1 MSDLTIAIVA
11 TIVGGVVVAG
21 ILSSYTFLWKRRA
34 WIWHVC
40 RKIKEKP
47 EKDAKIGLQEYITNF
62 SRWTSDNNEGI
73 SITVYE
79 GRQLV
84 YKHVLSIDV
93 IRNKDEYHVIR
104 LIIKN
109 NVTPKL
115 LFGIKEAEIQ
125 RIAKNLYYKELVL
138 DGIDKTRN

>member
-40 RKIKEKP
+40 RKTRDKP
-47 EKDAKIGLQEYITNF
+47 NKDAVKISLQEYITNF
-62 SRWTSDNNEGI
+62 SRWTSPNDDGI
-73 SITVYE
+73 SIIVYE
-79 GRQLV
+79 GRKLI

-93 IRNKDEYHVIR
+93 IRNKDEFHVIR

-109 NVTPKL
+109 DVTPKL
-115 LFGIKEAEIQ
+115 LFGIKEVEIQ
-125 RIAKNLYYKELVL
+125 RIAKNLYFKELVL
-138 DGIDKTRN
+138 DGINKT